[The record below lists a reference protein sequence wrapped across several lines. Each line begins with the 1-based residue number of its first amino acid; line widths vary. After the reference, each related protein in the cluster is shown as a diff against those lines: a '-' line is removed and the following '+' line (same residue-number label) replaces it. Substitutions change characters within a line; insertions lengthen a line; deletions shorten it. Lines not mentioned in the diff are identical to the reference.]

1 MLLTVNGSHSVRTWV
16 VLHVCVEGTGVV
28 VHVGGRV
35 ASHMGP
41 VCLLPPLV
49 CCVSPGVV
57 TLFQVSRET
66 FRRVVGDPEELLKA
80 DPEAHKRYVS
90 IKL

>member
-1 MLLTVNGSHSVRTWV
+1 MFARRVQAWW
-16 VLHVCVEGTGVV
+16 CMKVV
-28 VHVGGRV
+28 VWRV
-35 ASHMGP
+35 TWS
-41 VCLLPPLV
+41 LPPLV